1 MSIELQ
7 NDIKSS
13 IVLKLYNRISK
24 LAKFIPTI
32 KWILGIAFVIALVDI
47 ISDGVISD
55 ESQWLNIIVWTPA
68 LIFAFVSA
76 ILHFLTGLKIRNLSK
91 KHDIS
96 EDNIKVWA
104 DEILN

>member
-13 IVLKLYNRISK
+13 IVLKLYNEFSK
-24 LAKFIPTI
+24 LAKFIPAI
-32 KWILGIAFVIALVDI
+32 KWILGIAFAIGFIDTVI
-47 ISDGVISD
+47 DGSTSETSMI
-55 ESQWLNIIVWTPA
+55 LNICVWTPA
-68 LIFAFVSA
+68 ILFAFIGA
-76 ILHFLTGLKIRNLSK
+76 ILHFFTGLKIRNLSK

>member
-13 IVLKLYNRISK
+13 IILKLYNRISK

-32 KWILGIAFVIALVDI
+32 KWVLGIAFVIALGDI
-47 ISDGVISD
+47 ISDGVISE

-68 LIFAFVSA
+68 LIFAFIGA
-76 ILHFLTGLKIRNLSK
+76 ILHFFTGLKIRNLSK

-96 EDNIKVWA
+96 EDNVKVWA